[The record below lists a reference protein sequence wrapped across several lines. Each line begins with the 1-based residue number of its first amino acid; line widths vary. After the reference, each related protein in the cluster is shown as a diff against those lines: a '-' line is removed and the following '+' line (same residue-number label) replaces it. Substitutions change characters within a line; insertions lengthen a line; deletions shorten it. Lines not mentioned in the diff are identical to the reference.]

1 MRFITLAAAVAPI
14 LSIARAQGAP
24 GYTPVAPTINET
36 TKFSFGSKYA
46 VLNLDLI
53 NGIVGAVVNTT
64 EGDAW
69 ISSVA
74 GWIDAVH
81 AHKASHP
88 LQIFTR
94 IYFQPGHPE
103 VGPTSP
109 FRIPAAPLL
118 NDTETVGA
126 ASQLYPAFKANPL
139 GYANGT
145 SRDVVLQKT
154 RYDATYANQMVEI
167 LIAQKIDTVII
178 SGIRT
183 SGVVLSTAYTL
194 FDLDFNVYV
203 ISNNSIETP
212 SNAPGIDG
220 AIKAGILPKLPV
232 NVITID
238 QAKAALALSG

>member
-1 MRFITLAAAVAPI
+1 MRFSTLAAAVAPI
-14 LSIARAQGAP
+14 LSVARAQGAP
-24 GYTPVAPTINET
+24 GYTAVAPTINET
-36 TKFSFGSKYA
+36 TKFSFGSHYA

-53 NGIVGAVVNTT
+53 SGLVGAVENTT

-81 AHKASHP
+81 AHPSHP

-109 FRIPAAPLL
+109 FRLAAGVLL
-118 NDTETVGA
+118 NNTETVGA

-145 SRDVVLQKT
+145 SKDVVLQKT
-154 RYDATYANQMVEI
+154 RYDVT
-167 LIAQKIDTVII
+167 
-178 SGIRT
+178 
-183 SGVVLSTAYTL
+183 
-194 FDLDFNVYV
+194 
-203 ISNNSIETP
+203 
-212 SNAPGIDG
+212 
-220 AIKAGILPKLPV
+220 
-232 NVITID
+232 
-238 QAKAALALSG
+238 